1 MHFAP
6 LICRCYVFLY
16 ICLPFNTSF
25 WEVPKHTLFASQK
38 KREVRL
44 SWVWYTI
51 LFFLF
56 QSCCLLN
63 TILSFQKFASI
74 TESFIHQFLV
84 SSFASWVS
92 FGVSFWIFCPLSGWD
107 CLLYWVS
114 VHHVQKFEYRFIVLR
129 EFDIS
134 TSLLNMSMSQPE
146 HVLQHKKAENIGKNS
161 WFKEI
166 RHSFAVETLTM
177 L

>member
-16 ICLPFNTSF
+16 ICYLLIRVSEKCQTYSF
-25 WEVPKHTLFASQK
+25 CFSKEERSKTFMGMVYHL
-38 KREVRL
+38 
-44 SWVWYTI
+44 I
-51 LFFLF
+51 FLF

-84 SSFASWVS
+84 SFLVSSFASWVS
-92 FGVSFWIFCPLSGWD
+92 LGVSFWIFCPLSGG

-114 VHHVQKFEYRFIVLR
+114 VHHVQKFEYRFIVLGVVLVW
-129 EFDIS
+129 ESFMGYNASVKIWIS
-134 TSLLNMSMSQPE
+134 
-146 HVLQHKKAENIGKNS
+146 
-161 WFKEI
+161 I
-166 RHSFAVETLTM
+166 R
-177 L
+177 